1 MRTEAKALPVPE
13 RHHKGVGILVIL
25 TTVIFLIVGLI

>member
-1 MRTEAKALPVPE
+1 MRTKAKALPVPE
-13 RHHKGVGILVIL
+13 RLHYGVGILVIL